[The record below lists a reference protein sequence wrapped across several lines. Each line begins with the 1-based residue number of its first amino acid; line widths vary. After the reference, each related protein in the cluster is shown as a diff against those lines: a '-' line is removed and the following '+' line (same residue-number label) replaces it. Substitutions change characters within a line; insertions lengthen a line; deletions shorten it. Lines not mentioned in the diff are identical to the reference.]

1 MMAPWRSLA
10 TRHRES
16 PAESIWLTPE
26 EQLSADYLGTAGQPG
41 NFSKIMK
48 DTADFLQRQKS
59 IDHSPSQEEFD
70 AFINS
75 SYIEM
80 SLK

>member
-1 MMAPWRSLA
+1 MQM
-10 TRHRES
+10 TG
-16 PAESIWLTPE
+16 SIWLTPE
-26 EQLSADYLGTAGQPG
+26 EQLSADYMGTAGQPW